1 MKMARARAA
10 MAGRTYVIPDDVQE
24 VAVPALGHR
33 LILKPEYWA
42 QDVTEDMVVREVLD
56 SVPTPPVV
64 PPTAP

>member
-1 MKMARARAA
+1 
-10 MAGRTYVIPDDVQE
+10 
-24 VAVPALGHR
+24 VPALGHR